1 MIIHYNDAF
10 KHYNLRFQKPL
21 SYMEDFTFVPVKI
34 TKGSLREPCIFQTPL
49 LFSPYGIQT
58 RETKQSLVL
67 SFMNRK
73 NDPTLDKFYEHLR
86 NIYKIVNAK
95 YGEKYRVNAFLRETM
110 YGECLRLKVSSQL
123 SVFDQTKT
131 RIPTISSF
139 SYGCFLINLHGLW
152 ISDKQLWFQW
162 YLVQAKII
170 EPIHASEY
178 LFIDEPSDTRVEKVG
193 EEVTD
198 DNTEDKYQKMLKM
211 GVPKEAVDRQR
222 SLDLRQT
229 PLTQIPRKPGIPAP
243 PPLPIGGSER
253 SSEPGPK
260 ITSTDLQ
267 KVVLKSISKPLPPK
281 AKVADD
287 GYFEPPSLASIQ
299 TMLKRLKPIS

>member
-1 MIIHYNDAF
+1 MIIHYNETF
-10 KHYNLRFQKPL
+10 SQYHIRFQKPL
-21 SYMEDFTFVPVKI
+21 SYMEDFTFIPVKI
-34 TKGSLREPCIFQTPL
+34 TKEGFRDPCIFQTPL

-58 RETKQSLVL
+58 RDNKQSIVL
-67 SFMNRK
+67 SFLNRK
-73 NDPTLDKFYEHLR
+73 NDKTLDKFYGHLQ
-86 NIYKIVNAK
+86 NIYKIVNTK
-95 YGEKYRVNAFLRETM
+95 YIDKYHVNDFLRETM
-110 YGECLRLKVSSQL
+110 YGECIRLKVNHQL

-170 EPIHASEY
+170 EPIHVSEY
-178 LFIDEPSDTRVEKVG
+178 LFIDEPSNTPIDKVDD
-193 EEVTD
+193 EVVVKD
-198 DNTEDKYQKMLKM
+198 DKYQKMLKM

-222 SLDLRQT
+222 SLDLNQRT
-229 PLTQIPRKPGIPAP
+229 VTQISKKPGIPAP
-243 PPLPIGGSER
+243 PPLPIGGSDR
-253 SSEPGPK
+253 SHAPAK

-267 KVVLKSISKPLPPK
+267 KVVLKSTSTTPLPPR
-281 AKVADD
+281 AKNDED

-299 TMLKRLKPIS
+299 MMLKRLKPIS